1 MERETRIVEQQG
13 DYKNALPSE
22 VDDHP
27 DSEMPRQ
34 LRTQAD
40 DEPPLSRGEADV
52 MGISPTPEVVYADTD
67 ENENADDQRDAH
79 HAEPDEHL

>member
-1 MERETRIVEQQG
+1 MECREAHVEQQG

-27 DSEMPRQ
+27 DSGMPRQ

-40 DEPPLSRGEADV
+40 DEPPLSRAEADAA
-52 MGISPTPEVVYADTD
+52 GISPTPEVVYADTD
-67 ENENADDQRDAH
+67 ENENVEDRRDAH
-79 HAEPDEHL
+79 HAEPDEHV

>member
-1 MERETRIVEQQG
+1 MERRDAEIEQQG

-27 DSEMPRQ
+27 ESGIPRQ

-40 DEPPLSRGEADV
+40 NEPALSRAEADV
-52 MGISPTPEVVYADTD
+52 AGISTTPQVVYGETD
-67 ENENADDQRDAH
+67 EDQNRDDQRDMNR
-79 HAEPDEHL
+79 AEPDEHV